1 MIDLRQIDRAI
12 EQCLQDGSIPNG
24 RYALVIWGPP
34 DSSKA
39 LVASNAIHAEIV
51 EAMFANG
58 IKIVRG
64 SDGVLIDAEL
74 EGHA

>member
-12 EQCLQDGSIPNG
+12 EQSLQDASIHNG

-34 DSSKA
+34 DSNKS
-39 LVASNAIHAEIV
+39 LVASNAIHSEIV
-51 EAMFANG
+51 EAMFING

-64 SDGVLIDAEL
+64 SDGVLIETEL